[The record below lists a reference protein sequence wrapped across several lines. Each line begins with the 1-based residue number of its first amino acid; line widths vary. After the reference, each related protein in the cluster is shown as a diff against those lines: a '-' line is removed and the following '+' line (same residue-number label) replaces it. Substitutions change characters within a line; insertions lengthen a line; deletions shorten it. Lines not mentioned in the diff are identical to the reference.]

1 MMNGEMLKKLI
12 MSVILTLLNLIIIKV
27 LETQSSVMFSILL
40 TLNTSFLIVI
50 LTGMLSGF
58 IGDIITCVVEFLS
71 LTMIYFIRVGI
82 NLNTITYIM
91 IYYLIGVAITS
102 SLFRKIRL
110 NIPKVGIDFRV
121 LSDLLLITGSSLILL
136 HILWFT
142 PIVNYLQLPQ
152 LLRNNLSIT
161 IFILGVSINSLLITS
176 TNEVRFST
184 FTSIIQYIIFSL
196 TTMFSWASTPI
207 ALAMSYGVITYYED
221 YVVLGRVIKKI
232 SSRGFPIKTFN
243 KYIKIP
249 IKHSENRHVVI
260 LGMSGSGKSYL
271 AKKMSKQ
278 LVRRSAVVI
287 IDPHGEYVDL
297 VKELN
302 GKVLTPIE
310 NPINPLDTLGKPKN
324 VRAEE
329 VSDMLRRVF
338 KLGNIQKYVL
348 YNLILSTYERLGDLT
363 PTFNDVFITLTT
375 MIESSSSKDGFLSRD
390 VLNSLIPYLDLL
402 RSQYLTTTSIIPE
415 ELFSGLTVVDLSTV
429 DSDFLRG
436 IYVESLLYVVNTYMK
451 TANKPLFLIVDEAHR
466 FMGGKVAPLLS
477 KLVMEGRKFGVT
489 LVVITQHPLDLDPNI
504 IGNSAYI
511 VTFAIQEV
519 NNLNYISR
527 VLSSGY
533 IRYEVIRNIIT
544 NLKSYE
550 ALVKVRD
557 DKYLYV
563 IKA

>member
-1 MMNGEMLKKLI
+1 MNGEMLKKLI

-82 NLNTITYIM
+82 NLNTITYVI
-91 IYYLIGVAITS
+91 IYYLIGVAVTS

-110 NIPKVGIDFRV
+110 NIPKVGIGFRV

-176 TNEVRFST
+176 TNEVRFNT
-184 FTSIIQYIIFSL
+184 FTSILQYIIFSL

-207 ALAMSYGVITYYED
+207 ALAMNYGVVTYYED

-271 AKKMSKQ
+271 AKKISKQ

-375 MIESSSSKDGFLSRD
+375 MIESSSSREGFLSRD

-451 TANKPLFLIVDEAHR
+451 TANKPLFLIVDEVHR

-533 IRYEVIRNIIT
+533 IRYEVVRNMIT
-544 NLKSYE
+544 NLKNYE

>member
-1 MMNGEMLKKLI
+1 MNGEMLKKLI

-82 NLNTITYIM
+82 NLNTITYVI
-91 IYYLIGVAITS
+91 IYYLIGVAVTS

-110 NIPKVGIDFRV
+110 NIPKVGIGFRV

-176 TNEVRFST
+176 TNEVRFNT
-184 FTSIIQYIIFSL
+184 FTSILQYIIFSL

-207 ALAMSYGVITYYED
+207 ALAMNYGVVTYYED

-271 AKKMSKQ
+271 AKKISKQ

-338 KLGNIQKYVL
+338 RLGNIQKYVL

-375 MIESSSSKDGFLSRD
+375 MIESSSSREGFLSRD

-451 TANKPLFLIVDEAHR
+451 TANKPLFLIVDEVHR

-533 IRYEVIRNIIT
+533 IRYEVVRNMIT
-544 NLKSYE
+544 NLKNYE

>member
-1 MMNGEMLKKLI
+1 MNGEMLKKLI

-82 NLNTITYIM
+82 NLNTITYVI
-91 IYYLIGVAITS
+91 IYYLIGVAVTS

-110 NIPKVGIDFRV
+110 NIPKVGIGFRV

-176 TNEVRFST
+176 TNEVRFNT
-184 FTSIIQYIIFSL
+184 FTSILQYIIFSL

-207 ALAMSYGVITYYED
+207 ALAMNYGVVTYYED

-271 AKKMSKQ
+271 AKKISKQ

-338 KLGNIQKYVL
+338 RLGNIQKYVL

-375 MIESSSSKDGFLSRD
+375 MIESSSSREGFLSRD

-451 TANKPLFLIVDEAHR
+451 TANKPLFLIVDEVHR

-533 IRYEVIRNIIT
+533 IRYEVVRNIIT
-544 NLKSYE
+544 NLKNYE

>member
-1 MMNGEMLKKLI
+1 MDLETLRKLI
-12 MSVILTLLNLIIIKV
+12 MSIILTLLNLILIKV

-40 TLNTSFLIVI
+40 TLNTSFIIVLLI
-50 LTGMLSGF
+50 GMLSGL
-58 IGDIITCVVEFLS
+58 IGDVITFIVEFIS

-82 NLNTITYIM
+82 NLNTLTYI
-91 IYYLIGVAITS
+91 ILYYLIGVSITS
-102 SLFRKIRL
+102 SLFRKFRL

-121 LSDLLLITGSSLILL
+121 VSDLLLIIGSSLILL
-136 HILWFT
+136 YLLWFT

-152 LLRNNLSIT
+152 LLRGNLSIT
-161 IFILGVSINSLLITS
+161 LFILGVSINSLLIVL
-176 TNEVRFST
+176 TNEVRFNT
-184 FTSIIQYIIFSL
+184 LTSVLQYMMFSVI
-196 TTMFSWASTPI
+196 TMFSWASTPI
-207 ALAMSYGVITYYED
+207 ALAMSYGFVTYYED
-221 YVVLGRVIKKI
+221 YVVLGRVVKKI
-232 SSRGFPIKTFN
+232 GSRGFPIKTFN
-243 KYIKIP
+243 KYVKIP

-260 LGMSGSGKSYL
+260 VGMSGSGKSYL
-271 AKKMSKQ
+271 AKKMAKQ

-287 IDPHGEYVDL
+287 IDPHGEYVGL
-297 VKELN
+297 TRELN

-363 PTFNDVFITLTT
+363 PTFNDVFITLTNT
-375 MIESSSSKDGFLSRD
+375 IESSSPKDGFLSRD

-451 TANKPLFLIVDEAHR
+451 SANKPLFLIVDEAHR

-511 VTFAIQEV
+511 VTFTIQEV